1 MGFITAAAIKRRS
14 VTLLA
19 AAIVLIAGVFTY
31 NSLRV
36 ELFPE
41 IDFPLVVVTASYP
54 SADPEGVVQD
64 VTAPIEGAILGT
76 PGLDTLQSTSFE
88 GNAIIL
94 ATFVFG
100 TDMANAEGNIEASLN
115 AISFPDGVEEPEV
128 GRFSP
133 DQIPVIQFAVLSE
146 QGPEVAAPLVQ
157 SRILPRLEEID
168 GVLQVRASGEIQRQ
182 VLVSVDP
189 AALESR
195 GLSLAQVTLAMENN
209 NLSLPS
215 GLVFE
220 QGRSLP
226 VRSGHLLTSVEDIRN
241 LAIAPDTRLAD
252 VAQVTLAEGAPASI
266 SRTNGRPSIGVSVL
280 KEADANTI
288 EVTEAV
294 RHVLDSTTNLPPG
307 VEFVIVQDD
316 GPQVQEQ
323 IDTLLTEATFGF
335 LFAVAVVFLFMLTLR
350 PTAWKGLLT
359 TVRPTIV
366 IALVIPLSI
375 LTGVLLMG
383 WQGMSLNFMTLGGLA
398 ISVGRVVDDAIV
410 VLENVY
416 RHIQAGR
423 ERWKA
428 ALDATVEVGPAIFAS
443 TLTTIV
449 VFLPLAFIEGL
460 VGAFFLPFALTVS
473 FALVAS
479 LAVAL
484 TAVPVL
490 GAYLL
495 RPGDLPESVDDD
507 DDEAT
512 FVHVTWMQRL
522 YTPILQWALAHRL
535 RTLAGAAVVT
545 LASLALVGFIP
556 INLFPSGDNR
566 FVEVNVALPP
576 GAPLEQT
583 LVEVVDVEGRVH
595 DFSEI
600 YTVSIGATDL
610 ASGGAP
616 GGFNQAS
623 MLLVLNDNA
632 SDNFAET
639 LRDELPTS
647 DRTVRIRE
655 LADGPPVSG
664 VEIVVTGPDYR
675 DIEAVSRELMSSL
688 STVEGVVNLESD
700 VAWSRDEVDVTVD
713 PDAASAI
720 GLNSRE
726 VSGQLNQLLVGRT
739 VTTID
744 VEGEDVDVVLA
755 GDRRALS
762 SLDAM
767 KSVVITG
774 PLGAAP
780 LGELAEMYVRQGP
793 VNISRTDG
801 RRSASITGEITADD
815 AQSVGLEIDSIIDG
829 LTLPPGVEVISGG
842 LFADIEEG
850 FQAIF
855 LAMAAGIILMYL
867 VMAAS
872 LGSLK
877 NPIVIITSL
886 PLALIG
892 VLVALTVTGRSL
904 GLPAMMGV
912 LLLIGIVV
920 TNAIVLITFVEQ
932 LRSRGMSVMEALI
945 AGGRVRLRPILMTA
959 MTTSFALL
967 PLATFAGSSSGII
980 GAELA
985 TVVIGGLISSTAL
998 TLIVVPIV
1006 YYLFNVSIPEFFG
1019 KLFRRPT
1026 AFEGSDPSA

>member
-14 VTLLA
+14 VTILA
-19 AAIVLIAGVFTY
+19 VAIVLVAGVFTY

-41 IDFPLVVVTASYP
+41 IDFPLVVVTTSYP

-64 VTAPIEGAILGT
+64 VTAPIESAILGAA
-76 PGLDTLQSTSFE
+76 GLETLQSTSFE
-88 GNAIIL
+88 GNSIVL
-94 ATFVFG
+94 ATFVYG
-100 TDMANAEGNIEASLN
+100 TDMRNAESNIETALN
-115 AISFPDGVEEPEV
+115 AIPFPRGVEEPDV

-133 DQIPVIQFAVLSE
+133 DQIPVIQFSVLSE
-146 QGPEVAAPLVQ
+146 QGPEVAAPLVKSQ
-157 SRILPRLEEID
+157 ILPRLEEID

-189 AALESR
+189 SALESR
-195 GLSLAQVTLAMENN
+195 GLAMAQITRALEDN
-209 NLSLPS
+209 NLSLPT

-220 QGRSLP
+220 AGRALP

-241 LAIAPDTRLAD
+241 LAVEPGTRLGD
-252 VAQVTLAEGAPASI
+252 VAQVSLTEGAPSSI
-266 SRTNGRPSIGVSVL
+266 SRTNGQPSIGVAVL

-294 RHVLDSTTNLPPG
+294 RGVLDSITNLPPG

-323 IDTLLTEATFGF
+323 IDTLLQEATFGF

-350 PTAWKGLLT
+350 PTAWKGFLT
-359 TVRPTIV
+359 TVRPTVV

-375 LTGVLLMG
+375 LAGVLLMG
-383 WQGMSLNFMTLGGLA
+383 WQGMTLNFMTLGGLA

-416 RHIQAGR
+416 RHIQAGK
-423 ERWKA
+423 ERWRA

-460 VGAFFLPFALTVS
+460 VGAFFLPFAMTVS

-479 LAVAL
+479 FAVAL

-495 RPGDLPESVDDD
+495 RPGDLPDAIGDEDDV
-507 DDEAT
+507 T
-512 FVHVTWMQRL
+512 FVHETWMQRL
-522 YTPILQWALAHRL
+522 YTPILSWALAHRL

-545 LASLALVGFIP
+545 LASLALIGFIP
-556 INLFPSGDNR
+556 VNLFPSGDNQYIEI
-566 FVEVNVALPP
+566 EVSLPP
-576 GAPLEQT
+576 GSPLEQT
-583 LVEVVDVEGRVH
+583 LVEVIDVENRVH
-595 DFSEI
+595 DVSEI
-600 YTVSIGATDL
+600 TTVSIGATNL
-610 ASGGAP
+610 ASGGTP

-623 MLLVLNDNA
+623 LLLALKGTAPDNL
-632 SDNFAET
+632 AET
-639 LRDELPTS
+639 LRDELPTPS
-647 DRTVRIRE
+647 RTVRVRE
-655 LADGPPVSG
+655 VSEGPTAGG
-664 VEIVVTGPDYR
+664 VEVVISGPNYD
-675 DIEAVSRELMSSL
+675 DIQAVSQQLMTSL

-700 VAWSRDEVDVTVD
+700 VAQSRDEAAITVN

-720 GLNSRE
+720 GLSARE
-726 VSGQLNQLLVGRT
+726 VSAQLNQLLVGRS
-739 VTTID
+739 VTTINVD
-744 VEGEDVDVVLA
+744 GDDVDVVVV
-755 GDRRALS
+755 GDRQALS
-762 SLDAM
+762 GIEAI
-767 KSVVITG
+767 KSVIIMG
-774 PLGAAP
+774 PAGAAS
-780 LGELAEMYVRQGP
+780 LGELAELSVRQGP

-801 RRSASITGEITADD
+801 RRSASITGEINSDD
-815 AQSVGLEIDSIIDG
+815 TQSVGIEIDSIIADMA
-829 LTLPPGVEVISGG
+829 LPPGVEVLSGG
-842 LFADIEEG
+842 IFADIEEG

-855 LAMAAGIILMYL
+855 IAMAAGIILMYL

-877 NPIVIITSL
+877 NPIVIVTSL

-892 VLVALTVTGRSL
+892 VLIALTVTGRSL
-904 GLPAMMGV
+904 GLPAMMGI

-920 TNAIVLITFVEQ
+920 TNAIVLIAFVEQ
-932 LRSRGMSVMEALI
+932 LRARGMTVMEALMN
-945 AGGRVRLRPILMTA
+945 GGRVRLRPILMTA

-980 GAELA
+980 GSELA

-1006 YYLFNVSIPEFFG
+1006 YYLFNVSIPGFFG
-1019 KLFRRPT
+1019 GLFRRSSQT
-1026 AFEGSDPSA
+1026 

>member
-1 MGFITAAAIKRRS
+1 MRFITAAAIKRRS

-19 AAIVLIAGVFTY
+19 AVIVLIAGVFTY

-64 VTAPIEGAILGT
+64 VTAPIEAAILGS

-88 GNAIIL
+88 GNAIVL

-100 TDMANAEGNIEASLN
+100 TDMANAESNIETSLN
-115 AISFPDGVEEPEV
+115 ALSFPDGVEEPDV

-133 DQIPVIQFAVLSE
+133 DQIPVIQFAILSE
-146 QGPEVAAPLVQ
+146 QGPEVVAPLVQ
-157 SRILPRLEEID
+157 SQILPQLEEID

-182 VLVSVDP
+182 VVVSVDP
-189 AALESR
+189 SALEAR
-195 GLSLAQVTLAMENN
+195 GLSLAQVTRAMENN
-209 NLSLPS
+209 NLSLPT

-220 QGRSLP
+220 AGRALP
-226 VRSGHLLTSVEDIRN
+226 VRSGYLLTGVEDIEN
-241 LAIAPDTRLAD
+241 LAVAPGTRLAD
-252 VAQVTLAEGAPASI
+252 VAQVSLSDGAPSSI
-266 SRTNGRPSIGVSVL
+266 SRTNGSPSLGVAVL

-288 EVTEAV
+288 EVTEKV
-294 RHVLDSTTNLPPG
+294 RQVLDSTTNLPPG
-307 VEFVIVQDD
+307 VEFVIIQDD
-316 GPQVQEQ
+316 GPAVQEQ

-335 LFAVAVVFLFMLTLR
+335 LFAVAVVFLFMLTLK

-359 TVRPTIV
+359 TVRPTLV

-416 RHIQAGR
+416 RHIQAGKD
-423 ERWKA
+423 RWRA

-449 VFLPLAFIEGL
+449 VFAPLAFIEGL

-479 LAVAL
+479 LVVAL

-495 RPGDLPESVDDD
+495 RPGDLPDAVHDD

-512 FVHVTWMQRL
+512 FVHETWMQRL
-522 YTPILQWALAHRL
+522 YTPILRWALAHRL
-535 RTLAGAAVVT
+535 RTLAAAALVT
-545 LASLALVGFIP
+545 LSSLALVGFIP

-566 FVEVNVALPP
+566 YVEIEVSLPP
-576 GAPLEQT
+576 GSPLERT
-583 LVEVVDVEGRVH
+583 LVEVVDIESRVH
-595 DFSEI
+595 DVTET

-623 MLLVLNDNA
+623 MLLVLDDNA
-632 SDNFAET
+632 PDDFADS
-639 LRDELPTS
+639 LRDELPTP

-664 VEIVVTGPDYR
+664 VEIVITGPNYD
-675 DIEAVSRELMSSL
+675 DIQDVSGQLMASL
-688 STVEGVVNLESD
+688 SAVDGVVNLESD
-700 VAWSRDEVDVTVD
+700 VAQSRDEVSITVD
-713 PDAASAI
+713 PVAASAI
-720 GLNSRE
+720 GLSSRD
-726 VSGQLNQLLVGRT
+726 VSSQLNQLLIGRQ

-744 VEGEDVDVVLA
+744 LDGDDVDVILM

-762 SLDAM
+762 SIDAM
-767 KSVVITG
+767 KSVAITG

-780 LGELAEMYVRQGP
+780 LGELAVMAVGQGP

-801 RRSASITGEITADD
+801 RRSASITGEITSDD
-815 AQSVGLEIDSIIDG
+815 TQVVGVEIDAIISDMA
-829 LTLPPGVEVISGG
+829 LPPGVEVLSGG
-842 LFADIEEG
+842 VFADIEEG

-855 LAMAAGIILMYL
+855 IAMAAGIILMYL

-877 NPIVIITSL
+877 NPIVIVSSL

-904 GLPAMMGV
+904 GLPAMMGI

-932 LRSRGMSVMEALI
+932 LRARGMSVMEALML
-945 AGGRVRLRPILMTA
+945 GGRVRLRPILMTA
-959 MTTSFALL
+959 MTTSFALV

-985 TVVIGGLISSTAL
+985 TVVIGGLITSTAL

-1006 YYLFNVSIPEFFG
+1006 YYLFNVSIPGFFG
-1019 KLFRRPT
+1019 GLFRRP
-1026 AFEGSDPSA
+1026 S

>member
-1 MGFITAAAIKRRS
+1 MRFITAAAIKRRS

-41 IDFPLVVVTASYP
+41 IDFPLVVVATTYP
-54 SADPEGVVQD
+54 SADAEGVVQD
-64 VTAPIEGAILGT
+64 VTAPIEAAILGSS
-76 PGLDTLQSTSFE
+76 GLETIQSTSFE
-88 GNAIIL
+88 GNSIVL
-94 ATFVFG
+94 ATFVYG
-100 TDMANAEGNIEASLN
+100 TDMANAESNIETALN
-115 AISFPDGVEEPEV
+115 ALTFPAGVEEPEV

-146 QGPEVAAPLVQ
+146 QGPEIVAPLVESQ
-157 SRILPRLEEID
+157 ILPRLEEID

-182 VLVSVDP
+182 VVVSVDP
-189 AALESR
+189 SALESR
-195 GLSLAQVTLAMENN
+195 GISLDQVTRALEDN
-209 NLSLPS
+209 NLALPT

-220 QGRSLP
+220 EGRALP
-226 VRSGHLLTSVEDIRN
+226 VRSGHRLASVEDIRN
-241 LAIAPDTRLAD
+241 LAVAPDTRLED
-252 VAQVTLAEGAPASI
+252 VAQVTLTEGAPASI

-280 KEADANTI
+280 KEAEANTI

-294 RHVLDSTTNLPPG
+294 RGVLDSTTNLPPG
-307 VEFVIVQDD
+307 VEFVIIQDD

-323 IDTLLTEATFGF
+323 IDTLLTEAGFGF

-383 WQGMSLNFMTLGGLA
+383 WQGMTLNFMTLGGLA

-416 RHIQAGR
+416 RHIQAGKD
-423 ERWKA
+423 RWKA

-449 VFLPLAFIEGL
+449 VFAPLAFIEGL
-460 VGAFFLPFALTVS
+460 VGAFFLPFAMTVS

-479 LAVAL
+479 LVVAL

-495 RPGDLPESVDDD
+495 RPGDLPETVDDD
-507 DDEAT
+507 TDEAT
-512 FVHVTWMQRL
+512 FVHETWMQRL
-522 YTPILQWALAHRL
+522 YTPILRWALAHRL
-535 RTLAGAAVVT
+535 RTLAGAAAIT
-545 LASLALVGFIP
+545 FASLALVGFIP

-566 FVEVNVALPP
+566 YVEIEVSLPP
-576 GAPLEQT
+576 GSPLEQT
-583 LVEVVDVEGRVH
+583 LVEVVEVEGRVN
-595 DFSEI
+595 DVSEI
-600 YTVSIGATDL
+600 YTVSIGATGL

-632 SDNFAET
+632 PDDLAET
-639 LRDELPTS
+639 LRDELPKPG
-647 DRTVRIRE
+647 RTVRIRE

-664 VEIVVTGPDYR
+664 VEIVVTGPDYN
-675 DIEAVSRELMSSL
+675 DIQTVSRQLMTSL
-688 STVEGVVNLESD
+688 STVEGVVNLEND
-700 VAWSRDEVDVTVD
+700 VAQSREEVAINVD
-713 PDAASAI
+713 PAAAATI
-720 GLNSRE
+720 GLSARE
-726 VSGQLNQLLVGRT
+726 VSSQLSRFMVGRQ

-744 VEGEDVDVVLA
+744 VDGDDVGVVVM

-762 SLDAM
+762 GIEPM
-767 KSVVITG
+767 KSLAIAG
-774 PLGAAP
+774 PFGSAP
-780 LGELAEMYVRQGP
+780 LGELAQMSVRQGP

-801 RRSASITGEITADD
+801 RRSASITGEITATDTQ
-815 AQSVGLEIDSIIDG
+815 AVGVEIDAIIADMN
-829 LTLPPGVEVISGG
+829 LPPGVEVISGG
-842 LFADIEEG
+842 IFGDIEEG

-855 LAMAAGIILMYL
+855 IAMAAGIILMYL

-877 NPIVIITSL
+877 NPVVIVTSL

-892 VLVALTVTGRSL
+892 VLVSLTVTGRSL
-904 GLPAMMGV
+904 GLPAMMGI

-932 LRSRGMSVMEALI
+932 LRARGMSVTDALMT
-945 AGGRVRLRPILMTA
+945 GGRVRLRPILMTA

-1006 YYLFNVSIPEFFG
+1006 YYLFNVSIPGFFG
-1019 KLFRRPT
+1019 GLFRRTPT
-1026 AFEGSDPSA
+1026 PSD

>member
-1 MGFITAAAIKRRS
+1 MRFITAAAIKRRS

-76 PGLDTLQSTSFE
+76 PGLETLQSTSFE
-88 GNAIIL
+88 GNSIVL
-94 ATFVFG
+94 ATFVYG
-100 TDMANAEGNIEASLN
+100 TDMANAEGNIETALN
-115 AISFPDGVEEPEV
+115 ALTFPSGVEDPEV

-133 DQIPVIQFAVLSE
+133 DQIPVIQFSVLSE
-146 QGPEVAAPLVQ
+146 QGPEVAAPIVDSEL
-157 SRILPRLEEID
+157 LPRLEEID
-168 GVLQVRASGEIQRQ
+168 GVLQVRASGDIQRQ
-182 VLVSVDP
+182 VVVSVDP
-189 AALESR
+189 AALESK
-195 GLSLAQVTLAMENN
+195 GLALAQVTRALEDN
-209 NLSLPS
+209 NLSLPT

-220 QGRSLP
+220 AGKALP
-226 VRSGHLLTSVEDIRN
+226 VRSGHLLASVDDIRN
-241 LAIAPDTRLAD
+241 LAVAPDTRLGD
-252 VAQVTLAEGAPASI
+252 VAEVTLTDGAPTSI

-294 RHVLDSTTNLPPG
+294 RAVLDSTTNLPPG

-323 IDTLLTEATFGF
+323 IDTLLKEATFGF

-359 TVRPTIV
+359 TVRPTVV

-383 WQGMSLNFMTLGGLA
+383 WRDMTLNFMTLGGLA

-416 RHIQAGR
+416 RHIQAGK

-460 VGAFFLPFALTVS
+460 VGAFFLPFAMTVS
-473 FALVAS
+473 FALAAS
-479 LAVAL
+479 LVVAL

-495 RPGDLPESVDDD
+495 RPGDLPDVVDDD
-507 DDEAT
+507 TDEAT
-512 FVHVTWMQRL
+512 FVYETWMQRL
-522 YTPILQWALAHRL
+522 YTPILRWALAHRL

-545 LASLALVGFIP
+545 LASLALLSFIP

-566 FVEVNVALPP
+566 YVEVEVSLPP
-576 GAPLEQT
+576 GSPLEQT
-583 LVEVVDVEGRVH
+583 LVEVMEVENRIHDV
-595 DFSEI
+595 SEI

-610 ASGGAP
+610 GSGGIP

-623 MLLVLNDNA
+623 MLLVLNDSA
-632 SDNFAET
+632 PDDLAET
-639 LRDELPTS
+639 LREELPKPG
-647 DRTVRIRE
+647 RTVRIRE

-664 VEIVVTGPDYR
+664 VEIVITGPNYE
-675 DIEAVSRELMSSL
+675 DIQTVSSQLVASL
-688 STVEGVVNLESD
+688 SAVDGVVNLESD
-700 VAWSRDEVDVTVD
+700 VAQSREEVDITVD
-713 PDAASAI
+713 PTAASAI
-720 GLNSRE
+720 GLSARE
-726 VSGQLNQLLVGRT
+726 VSSQLNHFMVGRQ
-739 VTTID
+739 VTTINVD
-744 VEGEDVDVVLA
+744 GDDVDVVVS
-755 GDRRALS
+755 GDRRVLS
-762 SLDAM
+762 GIEPM
-767 KSVVITG
+767 KSLAIAG
-774 PLGAAP
+774 PIGTAP
-780 LGELAEMYVRQGP
+780 LGELAQLSVRQGP

-801 RRSASITGEITADD
+801 RRSASITGEITSEDT
-815 AQSVGLEIDSIIDG
+815 QRVGVEIDTIISD
-829 LTLPPGVEVISGG
+829 LDLPPGVEVLSGG
-842 LFADIEEG
+842 IFADIAEG

-855 LAMAAGIILMYL
+855 LAMAAGIIFMYL
-867 VMAAS
+867 IMAAS
-872 LGSLK
+872 LGSLR
-877 NPIVIITSL
+877 NPVVIVTSL

-892 VLVALTVTGRSL
+892 VLVSLTVTGRSL
-904 GLPAMMGV
+904 GLPAMMGI

-920 TNAIVLITFVEQ
+920 TNAIVLIAFVEQ
-932 LRSRGMSVMEALI
+932 LRARGMSVMEALMV
-945 AGGRVRLRPILMTA
+945 GGRVRLRPILMTA

-967 PLATFAGSSSGII
+967 PLATFAGATSGLISS
-980 GAELA
+980 ELA

-1019 KLFRRPT
+1019 RLFRRAPGIT
-1026 AFEGSDPSA
+1026 D

>member
-1 MGFITAAAIKRRS
+1 MRFITAAAIKRRS
-14 VTLLA
+14 VTILA
-19 AAIVLIAGVFTY
+19 VIIILVAGVFTY

-41 IDFPLVVVTASYP
+41 IDFPLVVVTTSYP

-64 VTAPIEGAILGT
+64 VTAPIESAILGT
-76 PGLDTLQSTSFE
+76 AGLETLQSTSFE
-88 GNAIIL
+88 GNSIVL
-94 ATFVFG
+94 ATFVYG
-100 TDMANAEGNIEASLN
+100 TDMANAESDIQTALNSL
-115 AISFPDGVEEPEV
+115 SFPRGVEEPET

-133 DQIPVIQFAVLSE
+133 DQIPVIQFSVLSE
-146 QGPEVAAPLVQ
+146 QGPEVAAPVVESQ
-157 SRILPRLEEID
+157 ILPRLEEID

-182 VLVSVDP
+182 VIVSVDP
-189 AALESR
+189 SALESR
-195 GLSLAQVTLAMENN
+195 GISLAQVTQAMENN
-209 NLSLPS
+209 NLSLPT

-220 QGRSLP
+220 EGRALP
-226 VRSGHLLTSVEDIRN
+226 VRSGHLLTSVEDIQN
-241 LAIAPDTRLAD
+241 LPVAPDTRLAD
-252 VAQVTLAEGAPASI
+252 VAQVSLTEGVPSSI
-266 SRTNGRPSIGVSVL
+266 SRTNGRPSIGVAVL

-288 EVTEAV
+288 EVTDAV
-294 RHVLDSTTNLPPG
+294 RGVLDSITNLPPG
-307 VEFVIVQDD
+307 VEFVIIQDD

-359 TVRPTIV
+359 TVRPTVV

-375 LTGVLLMG
+375 LSGVLLMG
-383 WQGMSLNFMTLGGLA
+383 WQGMTLNFMTLGGLA

-416 RHIQAGR
+416 RHIQSGK
-423 ERWKA
+423 ERWRA

-460 VGAFFLPFALTVS
+460 VGAFFLPFAMTVS

-495 RPGDLPESVDDD
+495 RPGDLPDAIG
-507 DDEAT
+507 DEDEVT
-512 FVHVTWMQRL
+512 FVHETWMQRL
-522 YTPILQWALAHRL
+522 YTPILHWALAHRL

-545 LASLALVGFIP
+545 LASLLLVGFIP
-556 INLFPSGDNR
+556 ISLFPSGDSR
-566 FVEVNVALPP
+566 YVEIEVSLPP

-583 LVEVVDVEGRVH
+583 LVEVVDIESRVAGV
-595 DFSEI
+595 SEI
-600 YTVSIGATDL
+600 STVTIGATSL

-623 MLLVLNDNA
+623 MLLVLNDEAPADLAA
-632 SDNFAET
+632 S
-639 LRDELPTS
+639 LRDELPKPG
-647 DRTVRIRE
+647 RTVRIRE

-664 VEIVVTGPDYR
+664 VEIVVTGPNYN
-675 DIEAVSRELMSSL
+675 DIEAVSERLMASL
-688 STVEGVVNLESD
+688 SSVDGVVNLESD
-700 VAWSRDEVDVTVD
+700 VAQSRNEVAVVVN
-713 PDAASAI
+713 PDAATAI
-720 GLNSRE
+720 GLSSRD
-726 VSGQLNQLLVGRT
+726 VSAQLNQMLVGRQ
-739 VTTID
+739 VTTISVD
-744 VEGEDVDVVLA
+744 GDDVDVVVV
-755 GDRRALS
+755 GDRRALGGIE
-762 SLDAM
+762 AM
-767 KSVVITG
+767 KSVIITG
-774 PLGAAP
+774 PAGAAT
-780 LGELAEMYVRQGP
+780 LGELAELSVGRGP

-815 AQSVGLEIDSIIDG
+815 TQSVGIEIDSIIAG
-829 LTLPPGVEVISGG
+829 LDLPPGVEVISGG
-842 LFADIEEG
+842 VFADIEEG

-855 LAMAAGIILMYL
+855 IAMAAGIILMYL

-872 LGSLK
+872 LGSLR
-877 NPIVIITSL
+877 NPIVIVTSL

-892 VLVALTVTGRSL
+892 VLVSLTITGRSL
-904 GLPAMMGV
+904 GLPAMMGI

-920 TNAIVLITFVEQ
+920 TNAIVLIAFVEQ
-932 LRSRGMSVMEALI
+932 LRARGMSVMDALI
-945 AGGRVRLRPILMTA
+945 NGGRVRLRPILMTA

-967 PLATFAGSSSGII
+967 PLATFAGSSSGLI
-980 GAELA
+980 GKELA

-1006 YYLFNVSIPEFFG
+1006 YYLFNVSIPNF
-1019 KLFRRPT
+1019 LRTLLRRP
-1026 AFEGSDPSA
+1026 PP

>member
-19 AAIVLIAGVFTY
+19 VAIVLVAGVFTY

-41 IDFPLVVVTASYP
+41 IDFPLVVVTTSYP

-64 VTAPIEGAILGT
+64 VTAPIETAILGAA
-76 PGLDTLQSTSFE
+76 GLETLQSTSFE
-88 GNAIIL
+88 GNSIVL
-94 ATFVFG
+94 ATFVYG
-100 TDMANAEGNIEASLN
+100 TDMRNAESNIETALN
-115 AISFPDGVEEPEV
+115 AIPFPRGVEEPDV

-133 DQIPVIQFAVLSE
+133 DQIPVIQFSILSE
-146 QGPEVAAPLVQ
+146 QGPEVVAPLVKSQ
-157 SRILPRLEEID
+157 ILPRLEEID

-189 AALESR
+189 SALESR
-195 GLSLAQVTLAMENN
+195 GLAMAQITRALEDN
-209 NLSLPS
+209 NLSLPT

-220 QGRSLP
+220 AGRALP

-241 LAIAPDTRLAD
+241 LAVEPGTRLGD
-252 VAQVTLAEGAPASI
+252 IAQVSLTEGAPSSI
-266 SRTNGRPSIGVSVL
+266 SRTNGQPSIGVSVL

-294 RHVLDSTTNLPPG
+294 RGVLDSITNLPPG

-323 IDTLLTEATFGF
+323 IDTLLQEATFGF

-350 PTAWKGLLT
+350 PTAWKGFLT
-359 TVRPTIV
+359 TVRPTVV

-375 LTGVLLMG
+375 LAGVLLMG
-383 WQGMSLNFMTLGGLA
+383 WQGMTLNFMTLGGLA

-416 RHIQAGR
+416 RHIQAGK
-423 ERWKA
+423 ERWRA

-460 VGAFFLPFALTVS
+460 VGAFFLPFAMTVS

-479 LAVAL
+479 FAVAL

-495 RPGDLPESVDDD
+495 RPGDLPESAGEEDI
-507 DDEAT
+507 T
-512 FVHVTWMQRL
+512 FVHETWMQRL
-522 YTPILQWALAHRL
+522 YTPILRWALAHRL

-545 LASLALVGFIP
+545 LASLALIGFIP
-556 INLFPSGDNR
+556 VNLFPSGDNQYIEI
-566 FVEVNVALPP
+566 EVSLPP

-583 LVEVVDVEGRVH
+583 LVEVIDVENRVH
-595 DFSEI
+595 DVSEI
-600 YTVSIGATDL
+600 TTVSIGATNL
-610 ASGGAP
+610 ASGGTP

-623 MLLVLNDNA
+623 LLLALKDTAPDNL
-632 SDNFAET
+632 AET
-639 LRDELPTS
+639 LRDELPTPS
-647 DRTVRIRE
+647 RTVRVRE
-655 LADGPPVSG
+655 VSEGPTAGG
-664 VEIVVTGPDYR
+664 VEVVISGPNYD
-675 DIEAVSRELMSSL
+675 DIQAVSQQLMTSL

-700 VAWSRDEVDVTVD
+700 VAQSRDEAAITVN

-720 GLNSRE
+720 GLSARE
-726 VSGQLNQLLVGRT
+726 VSAQLNQLLVGRS
-739 VTTID
+739 VTTINVD
-744 VEGEDVDVVLA
+744 GDDVDVVVV
-755 GDRRALS
+755 GDRQALS
-762 SLDAM
+762 GIEAI
-767 KSVVITG
+767 KSVIIMG
-774 PLGAAP
+774 PAGAAS
-780 LGELAEMYVRQGP
+780 LGELAELSVRQGP

-801 RRSASITGEITADD
+801 RRSASITGEINSDD
-815 AQSVGLEIDSIIDG
+815 TQSVGVEIDSIIADMA
-829 LTLPPGVEVISGG
+829 LPPGVEVLSGG
-842 LFADIEEG
+842 IFADIEEG

-855 LAMAAGIILMYL
+855 IAMAAGIILMYL

-877 NPIVIITSL
+877 NPIVIVTSL

-904 GLPAMMGV
+904 GLPAMMGI

-932 LRSRGMSVMEALI
+932 LRARGMPVMEALI
-945 AGGRVRLRPILMTA
+945 NAGRVRLRPILMTA

-980 GAELA
+980 GSELA

-1006 YYLFNVSIPEFFG
+1006 YYLFNVSIPGFFG
-1019 KLFRRPT
+1019 GLFRR
-1026 AFEGSDPSA
+1026 SS

>member
-14 VTLLA
+14 VTILA
-19 AAIVLIAGVFTY
+19 VAIVLVAGVFTY

-41 IDFPLVVVTASYP
+41 IDFPLVVVTTSYP
-54 SADPEGVVQD
+54 SADAEGVVQD
-64 VTAPIEGAILGT
+64 VTAPIESAILGAA
-76 PGLDTLQSTSFE
+76 GLETLQSTSFE
-88 GNAIIL
+88 GNSIVL
-94 ATFVFG
+94 ATFVYG
-100 TDMANAEGNIEASLN
+100 TDMRNAESNIETALN
-115 AISFPDGVEEPEV
+115 AIPFPRGVEEPDV

-133 DQIPVIQFAVLSE
+133 DQIPVIQFSVLSE
-146 QGPEVAAPLVQ
+146 QGPEVAAPLVKSQ
-157 SRILPRLEEID
+157 ILPRLEEID

-189 AALESR
+189 SALESR
-195 GLSLAQVTLAMENN
+195 GLTLAQVTRALEDN
-209 NLSLPS
+209 NLSLPT

-220 QGRSLP
+220 AGRALP

-241 LAIAPDTRLAD
+241 LAVEPGTRLGD
-252 VAQVTLAEGAPASI
+252 VAQVSLTEGAPSSI
-266 SRTNGRPSIGVSVL
+266 SRTNGQPSIGVAVL

-294 RHVLDSTTNLPPG
+294 RGVLDSITNLPPG

-323 IDTLLTEATFGF
+323 IDTLLQEATFGF

-350 PTAWKGLLT
+350 PTAWKGFLT
-359 TVRPTIV
+359 TVRPTVV

-375 LTGVLLMG
+375 LAGVLLMG
-383 WQGMSLNFMTLGGLA
+383 WQGMTLNFMTLGGLA

-416 RHIQAGR
+416 RHIQAGK
-423 ERWKA
+423 ERWRA

-460 VGAFFLPFALTVS
+460 VGAFFLPFAMTVS

-479 LAVAL
+479 FAVAL

-495 RPGDLPESVDDD
+495 RPGDLPEGAGEEDI
-507 DDEAT
+507 T
-512 FVHVTWMQRL
+512 FVHETWMQRL
-522 YTPILQWALAHRL
+522 YTPILRWALAHRL

-545 LASLALVGFIP
+545 LASLALIGFIP
-556 INLFPSGDNR
+556 VNLFPSGDNR
-566 FVEVNVALPP
+566 YIEIEVSLPP

-583 LVEVVDVEGRVH
+583 LVEVIDVENRVH
-595 DFSEI
+595 DVSEI
-600 YTVSIGATDL
+600 TTVSIGATNL
-610 ASGGAP
+610 ASGGTP

-623 MLLVLNDNA
+623 LLLALKGTAPDNL
-632 SDNFAET
+632 AET
-639 LRDELPTS
+639 LRDELPTPS
-647 DRTVRIRE
+647 RTVRVRE
-655 LADGPPVSG
+655 VSEGPTAGG
-664 VEIVVTGPDYR
+664 VEVVISGPNYD
-675 DIEAVSRELMSSL
+675 DIQAVSQQLMTSL

-700 VAWSRDEVDVTVD
+700 VAQSRDEAAITVN

-720 GLNSRE
+720 GLSARE
-726 VSGQLNQLLVGRT
+726 VSAQLNQLLVGRS
-739 VTTID
+739 VTTINVD
-744 VEGEDVDVVLA
+744 GDDVDVVVV
-755 GDRRALS
+755 GDRQALS
-762 SLDAM
+762 GIESI
-767 KSVVITG
+767 KSVIIMG
-774 PLGAAP
+774 PAGAAS
-780 LGELAEMYVRQGP
+780 LGELAELSVRQGP

-801 RRSASITGEITADD
+801 RRSASISGEINSDD
-815 AQSVGLEIDSIIDG
+815 TQSVGVEIDSIIADMA
-829 LTLPPGVEVISGG
+829 LPPGVEVLSGG
-842 LFADIEEG
+842 IFADIEEG

-855 LAMAAGIILMYL
+855 IAMAAGIILMYL

-877 NPIVIITSL
+877 NPIVIVTSL

-892 VLVALTVTGRSL
+892 VLIALTVTGRSL
-904 GLPAMMGV
+904 GLPAMMGI

-920 TNAIVLITFVEQ
+920 TNAIVLIAFVEQ
-932 LRSRGMSVMEALI
+932 LRARGMTVMEALMN
-945 AGGRVRLRPILMTA
+945 GGRVRLRPILMTA

-980 GAELA
+980 GSELA

-1019 KLFRRPT
+1019 GLFRRSSQT
-1026 AFEGSDPSA
+1026 

>member
-1 MGFITAAAIKRRS
+1 MRFITAAAIKRRS

-76 PGLDTLQSTSFE
+76 PGLETLQSTSFE
-88 GNAIIL
+88 GNSIVL
-94 ATFVFG
+94 ATFVYG
-100 TDMANAEGNIEASLN
+100 TDMANAESNIES
-115 AISFPDGVEEPEV
+115 AINGLSFPAGVEDPEV

-133 DQIPVIQFAVLSE
+133 DQIPVIQFAVLSD
-146 QGPEVAAPLVQ
+146 QGPEVAAPLVESQ
-157 SRILPRLEEID
+157 ILPRLEEID
-168 GVLQVRASGEIQRQ
+168 GVLQVRASGEIQRR
-182 VLVSVDP
+182 VVVSVDP
-189 AALESR
+189 AALEAR
-195 GLSLAQVTLAMENN
+195 GLTLDQVSVALEDN

-220 QGRSLP
+220 AGKALP
-226 VRSGHLLTSVEDIRN
+226 VRSGHLLTSVDDVRS
-241 LAIAPDTRLAD
+241 LVVGPDVRLED
-252 VAQVTLAEGAPASI
+252 VAQVSLMEGAPRSI
-266 SRTNGRPSIGVSVL
+266 SRTNGKPSVGVAVL
-280 KEADANTI
+280 KEAEANTI
-288 EVTEAV
+288 EVTDAV
-294 RHVLDSTTNLPPG
+294 RAVLDSITNLPPG
-307 VEFVIVQDD
+307 VEFVIIQDD

-323 IDTLLTEATFGF
+323 IDTLLTEASFGF

-359 TVRPTIV
+359 TVRPTLV

-375 LTGVLLMG
+375 LTGVILMG
-383 WQGMSLNFMTLGGLA
+383 WRDMTLNFMTLGGLA

-416 RHIQAGR
+416 RHIQAGK

-460 VGAFFLPFALTVS
+460 VGAFFLPFAMTVS

-507 DDEAT
+507 DDEST
-512 FVHVTWMQRL
+512 FVHETWMQRL
-522 YTPILQWALAHRL
+522 YTPILKWALAHRL
-535 RTLAGAAVVT
+535 RTLAAAGVVT

-566 FVEVNVALPP
+566 YVEIEVSLPP

-583 LVEVVDVEGRVH
+583 LVEVVDVENRISDV
-595 DFSEI
+595 SEI

-610 ASGGAP
+610 ASGGTP

-632 SDNFAET
+632 PDNLADT
-639 LRDELPTS
+639 LRSELPTP

-664 VEIVVTGPDYR
+664 VEIVVTGPNYG
-675 DIEAVSRELMSSL
+675 DIQDVSQRLMTSL

-700 VAWSRDEVDVTVD
+700 VAQSRDEVAVAVD
-713 PDAASAI
+713 PVAAAAI
-720 GLNSRE
+720 GLSSRD
-726 VSGQLNQLLVGRT
+726 VSAQLNQLLVGRS
-739 VTTID
+739 VTTLNLD
-744 VEGEDVDVVLA
+744 GDDVDVVVV
-755 GDRRALS
+755 GDRRALGGVE
-762 SLDAM
+762 AM
-767 KSVVITG
+767 KSVTITG
-774 PLGAAP
+774 PGGGAS
-780 LGELAEMYVRQGP
+780 LGELAQLTVRQGP

-815 AQSVGLEIDSIIDG
+815 AQTVGVEIDSIIAD
-829 LTLPPGVEVISGG
+829 LDVPPGVEIVSGG
-842 LFADIEEG
+842 IFADIEEG

-855 LAMAAGIILMYL
+855 IAMAAGIVLTYL
-867 VMAAS
+867 IMAAS
-872 LGSLK
+872 LGSLR
-877 NPIVIITSL
+877 NPVVIIASL

-904 GLPAMMGV
+904 GLPAMMGI

-932 LRSRGMSVMEALI
+932 LRGRGMTVMEALI
-945 AGGRVRLRPILMTA
+945 NGGRVRLRPILMTA

-967 PLATFAGSSSGII
+967 PLATFAGTSSGII

-1006 YYLFNVSIPEFFG
+1006 YYLFNVSIPGFFG
-1019 KLFRRPT
+1019 GLFRRSS
-1026 AFEGSDPSA
+1026 GSND

>member
-19 AAIVLIAGVFTY
+19 VAIVLVAGVFTY
-31 NSLRV
+31 NSLMV
-36 ELFPE
+36 DLFPE
-41 IDFPLVVVTASYP
+41 IDFPLVVVTTSYP

-64 VTAPIEGAILGT
+64 VTAPIESAILGAA
-76 PGLDTLQSTSFE
+76 GLETLQSTSFE
-88 GNAIIL
+88 GNSIVL
-94 ATFVFG
+94 ATFVYG
-100 TDMANAEGNIEASLN
+100 TDMRNAESNIETALN
-115 AISFPDGVEEPEV
+115 AIPFPRGVEEPDV

-133 DQIPVIQFAVLSE
+133 DQIPVIQFSILSE
-146 QGPEVAAPLVQ
+146 QGPEVAAPLVKSQ
-157 SRILPRLEEID
+157 ILPRLEEID

-189 AALESR
+189 SALESR
-195 GLSLAQVTLAMENN
+195 GLAMAQITRALEDN
-209 NLSLPS
+209 NLSLPT

-220 QGRSLP
+220 AGRALP

-241 LAIAPDTRLAD
+241 LAVGPGTRLGD
-252 VAQVTLAEGAPASI
+252 VAQVSLTEGAPSSI
-266 SRTNGRPSIGVSVL
+266 SRTNGQPSIGVAVL

-294 RHVLDSTTNLPPG
+294 RGVLDSTTNLPPG

-323 IDTLLTEATFGF
+323 IDTLLQEATFGF

-375 LTGVLLMG
+375 LAGVLLMG
-383 WQGMSLNFMTLGGLA
+383 WQGMTLNFMTLGGLA

-416 RHIQAGR
+416 RHIQAGK
-423 ERWKA
+423 ERWRA

-460 VGAFFLPFALTVS
+460 VGAFFLPFAMTVS

-479 LAVAL
+479 FAVAL

-495 RPGDLPESVDDD
+495 RPGDLPEGAGEEDI
-507 DDEAT
+507 T
-512 FVHVTWMQRL
+512 FVHETWMQRL
-522 YTPILQWALAHRL
+522 YTPILRWALAHRL

-545 LASLALVGFIP
+545 LASLALIGFIP
-556 INLFPSGDNR
+556 VNLFPSGDNQYIEI
-566 FVEVNVALPP
+566 EVSLPP

-583 LVEVVDVEGRVH
+583 LVEVIDVENRVH
-595 DFSEI
+595 DVSEI
-600 YTVSIGATDL
+600 TTVSIGATNL
-610 ASGGAP
+610 ASGGTP

-623 MLLVLNDNA
+623 LLLALKGTAPDNL
-632 SDNFAET
+632 AET
-639 LRDELPTS
+639 LRDELPTPS
-647 DRTVRIRE
+647 RTVRVRE
-655 LADGPPVSG
+655 VSEGPTAGG
-664 VEIVVTGPDYR
+664 VEVVISGPNYD
-675 DIEAVSRELMSSL
+675 DIQAVSQQLMTSL

-700 VAWSRDEVDVTVD
+700 VAQSRDEAAITVN

-720 GLNSRE
+720 GLSARE
-726 VSGQLNQLLVGRT
+726 VSAQLNQLLVGRS
-739 VTTID
+739 VTTINVD
-744 VEGEDVDVVLA
+744 GDDVDVVVV
-755 GDRRALS
+755 GDRQALS
-762 SLDAM
+762 GIEAI
-767 KSVVITG
+767 KSVIIMG
-774 PLGAAP
+774 PAGAAS
-780 LGELAEMYVRQGP
+780 LGELAELSVRQGP

-801 RRSASITGEITADD
+801 RRSASITGEINSDD
-815 AQSVGLEIDSIIDG
+815 TQSVGIEIDSIIADMA
-829 LTLPPGVEVISGG
+829 LPPGVQVLSGG
-842 LFADIEEG
+842 IFADIEEG

-855 LAMAAGIILMYL
+855 IAMAAGIILMYL

-877 NPIVIITSL
+877 NPIVIVTSL

-892 VLVALTVTGRSL
+892 VLIALTVTGRSL
-904 GLPAMMGV
+904 GLPAMMGI

-920 TNAIVLITFVEQ
+920 TNAIVLIAFVEQ
-932 LRSRGMSVMEALI
+932 LRARGMTVMEALMN
-945 AGGRVRLRPILMTA
+945 GGRVRLRPILMTA

-980 GAELA
+980 GSELA

-1006 YYLFNVSIPEFFG
+1006 YYLFNVSIPGFLG
-1019 KLFRRPT
+1019 GLFRR
-1026 AFEGSDPSA
+1026 SS

>member
-19 AAIVLIAGVFTY
+19 VAIVLVAGVFTY

-41 IDFPLVVVTASYP
+41 IDFPLVVVTTSYP

-64 VTAPIEGAILGT
+64 VTAPIESAILGAA
-76 PGLDTLQSTSFE
+76 GLETLQSTSFE
-88 GNAIIL
+88 GNSIVL
-94 ATFVFG
+94 ATFVYG
-100 TDMANAEGNIEASLN
+100 TDMRNAESNIETALN
-115 AISFPDGVEEPEV
+115 AIPFPRGVEEPDV

-133 DQIPVIQFAVLSE
+133 DQIPVIQFSVLSE
-146 QGPEVAAPLVQ
+146 QGPEVVAPLVKSQ
-157 SRILPRLEEID
+157 ILPRLEEID

-189 AALESR
+189 SALESR
-195 GLSLAQVTLAMENN
+195 GLAMAQITRALEDN
-209 NLSLPS
+209 NLSLPT

-220 QGRSLP
+220 AGRALP

-241 LAIAPDTRLAD
+241 LAVEPGTRLGD
-252 VAQVTLAEGAPASI
+252 VAQVSLTEGAPSSI
-266 SRTNGRPSIGVSVL
+266 SRTNGQPSIGVSVL

-294 RHVLDSTTNLPPG
+294 RGVLDSITNLPPG

-323 IDTLLTEATFGF
+323 IDTLLQEATFGF

-350 PTAWKGLLT
+350 PTAWKGFLT
-359 TVRPTIV
+359 TVRPTVV

-375 LTGVLLMG
+375 LAGVLLMG
-383 WQGMSLNFMTLGGLA
+383 WQGMTLNFMTLGGLA

-416 RHIQAGR
+416 RHIQAGK
-423 ERWKA
+423 ERWRA

-460 VGAFFLPFALTVS
+460 VGAFFLPFAMTVS

-479 LAVAL
+479 FAVAL

-495 RPGDLPESVDDD
+495 RPGDLPEGAGEEDI
-507 DDEAT
+507 T
-512 FVHVTWMQRL
+512 FVHETWMQRL
-522 YTPILQWALAHRL
+522 YTPILRWALAHRL

-545 LASLALVGFIP
+545 LASLALIGFIP
-556 INLFPSGDNR
+556 VNLFPSGDNQYIEI
-566 FVEVNVALPP
+566 EVSLPP

-583 LVEVVDVEGRVH
+583 LVEVIDVENRVH
-595 DFSEI
+595 DVSEI
-600 YTVSIGATDL
+600 TTVSIGATNL
-610 ASGGAP
+610 ASGGTP

-623 MLLVLNDNA
+623 LLLALKDTAPDNL
-632 SDNFAET
+632 AET
-639 LRDELPTS
+639 LRDELPTPS
-647 DRTVRIRE
+647 RTVRVRE
-655 LADGPPVSG
+655 VSEGPTAGG
-664 VEIVVTGPDYR
+664 VEVVISGPNYD
-675 DIEAVSRELMSSL
+675 DIQAVSQQLMTSL

-700 VAWSRDEVDVTVD
+700 VAQSRDEAAITVN

-720 GLNSRE
+720 GLSARE
-726 VSGQLNQLLVGRT
+726 VSAQLNQLLVGRS

-744 VEGEDVDVVLA
+744 VDGDDVDVVVV
-755 GDRRALS
+755 GDRQALS
-762 SLDAM
+762 GIEAI
-767 KSVVITG
+767 KSVIIMG
-774 PLGAAP
+774 PAGAAS
-780 LGELAEMYVRQGP
+780 LGELAELSVRQGP

-801 RRSASITGEITADD
+801 RRSASITGEINSDD
-815 AQSVGLEIDSIIDG
+815 TQSVGVEIDSIIADMA
-829 LTLPPGVEVISGG
+829 LPPGVEVLSGG
-842 LFADIEEG
+842 IFADIEEG

-855 LAMAAGIILMYL
+855 IAMAAGIILMYL

-877 NPIVIITSL
+877 NPIVIVTSL

-892 VLVALTVTGRSL
+892 VLIALTVTGRSL
-904 GLPAMMGV
+904 GLPAMMGI

-920 TNAIVLITFVEQ
+920 TNAIVLIAFVEQ
-932 LRSRGMSVMEALI
+932 LRARGMTVMEALMN
-945 AGGRVRLRPILMTA
+945 GGRVRLRPILMTA

-980 GAELA
+980 GSELA

-1019 KLFRRPT
+1019 GLFRR
-1026 AFEGSDPSA
+1026 SSQS

>member
-19 AAIVLIAGVFTY
+19 VAIVLVAGVFTY

-41 IDFPLVVVTASYP
+41 IDFPLVVVTTSYP

-64 VTAPIEGAILGT
+64 VTAPIESAILGAA
-76 PGLDTLQSTSFE
+76 GLETLQSTSFE
-88 GNAIIL
+88 GNSIVL
-94 ATFVFG
+94 ATFVYG
-100 TDMANAEGNIEASLN
+100 TDMRNAESNIETALN
-115 AISFPDGVEEPEV
+115 AIPFPRGVEEPDV

-133 DQIPVIQFAVLSE
+133 DQIPVIQFSILSE
-146 QGPEVAAPLVQ
+146 QGPEVAAPLVKSQ
-157 SRILPRLEEID
+157 ILPRLEEID

-189 AALESR
+189 SALESR
-195 GLSLAQVTLAMENN
+195 GLAMAQITRALEDN
-209 NLSLPS
+209 NLSLPT

-220 QGRSLP
+220 AGRALP

-241 LAIAPDTRLAD
+241 LAVGPGTRLGD
-252 VAQVTLAEGAPASI
+252 VAQVSLTEGAPSSI
-266 SRTNGRPSIGVSVL
+266 SRTNGQPSIGVAVL

-294 RHVLDSTTNLPPG
+294 RGVLDSTTNLPPG

-323 IDTLLTEATFGF
+323 IDTLLQEATFGF

-375 LTGVLLMG
+375 LAGVLLMG
-383 WQGMSLNFMTLGGLA
+383 WQGMTLNFMTLGGLA

-416 RHIQAGR
+416 RHIQAGK
-423 ERWKA
+423 ERWRA

-460 VGAFFLPFALTVS
+460 VGAFFLPFAMTVS

-479 LAVAL
+479 FAVAL

-495 RPGDLPESVDDD
+495 RPGDLPEGAGEEDI
-507 DDEAT
+507 T
-512 FVHVTWMQRL
+512 FVHETWMQRL
-522 YTPILQWALAHRL
+522 YTPILRWALAHRL

-545 LASLALVGFIP
+545 LASLALIGFIP
-556 INLFPSGDNR
+556 VNLFPSGDNQYIEI
-566 FVEVNVALPP
+566 EVSLPP

-583 LVEVVDVEGRVH
+583 LVEVIDVENRVH
-595 DFSEI
+595 DVSEI
-600 YTVSIGATDL
+600 TTVSIGATNL
-610 ASGGAP
+610 ASGGTP

-623 MLLVLNDNA
+623 LLLALKGTAPDNL
-632 SDNFAET
+632 AET
-639 LRDELPTS
+639 LRDELPTPS
-647 DRTVRIRE
+647 RTVRVRE
-655 LADGPPVSG
+655 VSEGPTAGG
-664 VEIVVTGPDYR
+664 VEVVISGPNYD
-675 DIEAVSRELMSSL
+675 DIQAVSQQLMTSL

-700 VAWSRDEVDVTVD
+700 VAQSRDEAAITVN

-720 GLNSRE
+720 GLSARE
-726 VSGQLNQLLVGRT
+726 VSAQLNQLLVGRS

-744 VEGEDVDVVLA
+744 VDGDDVDVVVV
-755 GDRRALS
+755 GDRQALS
-762 SLDAM
+762 GIEAI
-767 KSVVITG
+767 KSVIIMG
-774 PLGAAP
+774 PAGAAS
-780 LGELAEMYVRQGP
+780 LGELAELSVRQGP

-801 RRSASITGEITADD
+801 RRSASITGEINSDD
-815 AQSVGLEIDSIIDG
+815 TQSVGIEIDSIIADMA
-829 LTLPPGVEVISGG
+829 LPPGVEVLSGG
-842 LFADIEEG
+842 IFADIEEG

-855 LAMAAGIILMYL
+855 IAMAAGIILMYL

-877 NPIVIITSL
+877 NPIVIVTSL

-892 VLVALTVTGRSL
+892 VLIALTVTGRSL
-904 GLPAMMGV
+904 GLPAMMGI

-932 LRSRGMSVMEALI
+932 LRARGMPVMEALI
-945 AGGRVRLRPILMTA
+945 NAGRVRLRPILMTA

-980 GAELA
+980 GSELA

-1006 YYLFNVSIPEFFG
+1006 YYLFNVSIPGFFG
-1019 KLFRRPT
+1019 GLFRR
-1026 AFEGSDPSA
+1026 SS

>member
-19 AAIVLIAGVFTY
+19 VAIVLVAGVFTY

-41 IDFPLVVVTASYP
+41 IDFPLVVVTTSYP

-64 VTAPIEGAILGT
+64 VTAPIESAILGAA
-76 PGLDTLQSTSFE
+76 GLETLQSTSFE
-88 GNAIIL
+88 GNSIVL
-94 ATFVFG
+94 ATFVYG
-100 TDMANAEGNIEASLN
+100 TDMRNAESNIETALN
-115 AISFPDGVEEPEV
+115 AIPFPRGVEEPDV

-133 DQIPVIQFAVLSE
+133 DQIPVIQFSILSE
-146 QGPEVAAPLVQ
+146 QGPEVAAPLVKSQ
-157 SRILPRLEEID
+157 ILPRLEEID

-189 AALESR
+189 SALESR
-195 GLSLAQVTLAMENN
+195 GLAMAQITRALEDN
-209 NLSLPS
+209 NLSLPT

-220 QGRSLP
+220 AGRALP

-241 LAIAPDTRLAD
+241 LAVGPGTRLGD
-252 VAQVTLAEGAPASI
+252 VAQVSLSEGVPSSI
-266 SRTNGRPSIGVSVL
+266 SRTNGQPSIGVAVL

-294 RHVLDSTTNLPPG
+294 RGVLDSTTNLPPG

-323 IDTLLTEATFGF
+323 IDTLLQEATFGF

-375 LTGVLLMG
+375 LAGVLLMG
-383 WQGMSLNFMTLGGLA
+383 WQGMTLNFMTLGGLA

-416 RHIQAGR
+416 RHIQAGK
-423 ERWKA
+423 ERWRA

-460 VGAFFLPFALTVS
+460 VGAFFLPFAMTVS

-479 LAVAL
+479 FAVAL

-495 RPGDLPESVDDD
+495 RPGDLPEGAGEEDI
-507 DDEAT
+507 T
-512 FVHVTWMQRL
+512 FVHETWMQRL
-522 YTPILQWALAHRL
+522 YTPILRWALAHRL

-545 LASLALVGFIP
+545 LASLALIGFIP
-556 INLFPSGDNR
+556 VNLFPSGDNQYIEI
-566 FVEVNVALPP
+566 EVSLPP

-583 LVEVVDVEGRVH
+583 LVEVIDVENRVN
-595 DFSEI
+595 DVSEI
-600 YTVSIGATDL
+600 TTVSIGATNL
-610 ASGGAP
+610 ASGGTP

-623 MLLVLNDNA
+623 LLLALKGTAPDNL
-632 SDNFAET
+632 AET
-639 LRDELPTS
+639 LRDELPTPS
-647 DRTVRIRE
+647 RTVRVRE
-655 LADGPPVSG
+655 VSEGPTAGG
-664 VEIVVTGPDYR
+664 VEVVISGPNYD
-675 DIEAVSRELMSSL
+675 DIQAVSQQLMTSL

-700 VAWSRDEVDVTVD
+700 VAQSRDEAAITVN

-720 GLNSRE
+720 GLSARE
-726 VSGQLNQLLVGRT
+726 VSAQLNQLLVGRS

-744 VEGEDVDVVLA
+744 VDGDDVDVVVV
-755 GDRRALS
+755 GDRQALS
-762 SLDAM
+762 GIEAI
-767 KSVVITG
+767 KSVIIMG
-774 PLGAAP
+774 PAGAAS
-780 LGELAEMYVRQGP
+780 LGELAELSVRQGP

-801 RRSASITGEITADD
+801 RRSASITGEINSDD
-815 AQSVGLEIDSIIDG
+815 TQSVGIEIDSIIADMA
-829 LTLPPGVEVISGG
+829 LPPGVEVLSGG
-842 LFADIEEG
+842 IFADIEEG

-855 LAMAAGIILMYL
+855 IAMAAGIILMYL

-877 NPIVIITSL
+877 NPIVIVTSL

-892 VLVALTVTGRSL
+892 VLIALTVTGRSL
-904 GLPAMMGV
+904 GLPAMMGI

-932 LRSRGMSVMEALI
+932 LRARGMPVMEALI
-945 AGGRVRLRPILMTA
+945 NAGRVRLRPILMTA

-980 GAELA
+980 GSELA

-1006 YYLFNVSIPEFFG
+1006 YYLFNVSIPGFFG
-1019 KLFRRPT
+1019 GLFRR
-1026 AFEGSDPSA
+1026 SS

>member
-19 AAIVLIAGVFTY
+19 VAIVLVAGVFTY

-41 IDFPLVVVTASYP
+41 IDFPLVVVTTSYP

-64 VTAPIEGAILGT
+64 VTAPIESAILGAA
-76 PGLDTLQSTSFE
+76 GLETLQSTSFE
-88 GNAIIL
+88 GNSIVL
-94 ATFVFG
+94 ATFVYG
-100 TDMANAEGNIEASLN
+100 TDMRNAESNIETALN
-115 AISFPDGVEEPEV
+115 AIPFPRGVEEPDV

-133 DQIPVIQFAVLSE
+133 DQIPVIQFSVLSE
-146 QGPEVAAPLVQ
+146 QGPEVVAPLVKSQ
-157 SRILPRLEEID
+157 ILPRLEEID

-189 AALESR
+189 SALESR
-195 GLSLAQVTLAMENN
+195 GLAMAQITRALEDN
-209 NLSLPS
+209 NLSLPT

-220 QGRSLP
+220 AGRALP

-241 LAIAPDTRLAD
+241 LAVEPGTRLGD
-252 VAQVTLAEGAPASI
+252 IAQVSLTEGAPSSI
-266 SRTNGRPSIGVSVL
+266 SRTNGQPSIGVSVL

-288 EVTEAV
+288 EVTESV
-294 RHVLDSTTNLPPG
+294 RGVLASITNLPPG

-323 IDTLLTEATFGF
+323 IDTLLQEATFGF

-350 PTAWKGLLT
+350 PTAWKGFLT
-359 TVRPTIV
+359 TVRPTVV

-375 LTGVLLMG
+375 LAGVLLMG
-383 WQGMSLNFMTLGGLA
+383 WQGMTLNFMTLGGLA

-416 RHIQAGR
+416 RHIQAGK
-423 ERWKA
+423 ERWRA

-460 VGAFFLPFALTVS
+460 VGAFFLPFAMTVS

-479 LAVAL
+479 FAVAL

-495 RPGDLPESVDDD
+495 RPGDLPEGAGEEDI
-507 DDEAT
+507 T
-512 FVHVTWMQRL
+512 FVHETWMQRL
-522 YTPILQWALAHRL
+522 YTPILRWALAHRL

-545 LASLALVGFIP
+545 LASLALIGFIP
-556 INLFPSGDNR
+556 VNLFPSGDNQYIEI
-566 FVEVNVALPP
+566 EVSLPP

-583 LVEVVDVEGRVH
+583 LVEVIDVENRVH
-595 DFSEI
+595 DVSEI
-600 YTVSIGATDL
+600 TTVSIGATNL
-610 ASGGAP
+610 ASGGTP

-623 MLLVLNDNA
+623 LLLALKDTAPDNL
-632 SDNFAET
+632 AET
-639 LRDELPTS
+639 LRDELPTPS
-647 DRTVRIRE
+647 RTVRVRE
-655 LADGPPVSG
+655 VSEGPTAGG
-664 VEIVVTGPDYR
+664 VEVVISGPNYD
-675 DIEAVSRELMSSL
+675 DIQAVSQQLMTSL

-700 VAWSRDEVDVTVD
+700 VAQSRDEAAITVN

-720 GLNSRE
+720 GLSARE
-726 VSGQLNQLLVGRT
+726 VSAQLNQLLVGRS

-744 VEGEDVDVVLA
+744 VDGDDVDVVVV
-755 GDRRALS
+755 GDRQALS
-762 SLDAM
+762 GIEAI
-767 KSVVITG
+767 KSVIIMG
-774 PLGAAP
+774 PAGAAS
-780 LGELAEMYVRQGP
+780 LGELAELSVRQGP

-801 RRSASITGEITADD
+801 RRSASITGEINSDD
-815 AQSVGLEIDSIIDG
+815 TQSVGVEIDSIIADMA
-829 LTLPPGVEVISGG
+829 LPPGVEVLSGG
-842 LFADIEEG
+842 IFADIEEG

-855 LAMAAGIILMYL
+855 IAMAAGIILMYL

-877 NPIVIITSL
+877 NPIVIVTSL

-904 GLPAMMGV
+904 GLPAMMGI

-920 TNAIVLITFVEQ
+920 TNAIVLIAFVEQ
-932 LRSRGMSVMEALI
+932 LRARGMTGD
-945 AGGRVRLRPILMTA
+945 GGPDERLD
-959 MTTSFALL
+959 
-967 PLATFAGSSSGII
+967 GCDC
-980 GAELA
+980 
-985 TVVIGGLISSTAL
+985 GL
-998 TLIVVPIV
+998 
-1006 YYLFNVSIPEFFG
+1006 F
-1019 KLFRRPT
+1019 
-1026 AFEGSDPSA
+1026 

>member
-19 AAIVLIAGVFTY
+19 VVIVLVAGVFTY

-41 IDFPLVVVTASYP
+41 IDFPLVVVATSYP
-54 SADPEGVVQD
+54 SAGPEGVVQD
-64 VTAPIEGAILGT
+64 VTAPIEAAILGA
-76 PGLDTLQSTSFE
+76 PGLETLQSTSFE
-88 GNAIIL
+88 GNSIVL
-94 ATFVFG
+94 ATFVYG
-100 TDMANAEGNIEASLN
+100 TDMANAESDIEVALN
-115 AISFPDGVEEPEV
+115 ALSFPRGVEEPDV

-133 DQIPVIQFAVLSE
+133 DQIPVIQFSVLSE
-146 QGPEVAAPLVQ
+146 QGPEVAAPLVESQ
-157 SRILPRLEEID
+157 ILPRLEEID
-168 GVLQVRASGEIQRQ
+168 GVLDVRPSGEIQRQ

-189 AALESR
+189 SALESR
-195 GLSLAQVTLAMENN
+195 GLALAQVTRALEDN
-209 NLSLPS
+209 NLSLPT

-220 QGRSLP
+220 AGRALP

-241 LAIAPDTRLAD
+241 LAVGPDARLGD
-252 VAQVTLAEGAPASI
+252 VAHVSLSDSAPSSV
-266 SRTNGRPSIGVSVL
+266 SRTNGQPSIGVSVL
-280 KEADANTI
+280 KEAEANTI

-294 RHVLDSTTNLPPG
+294 RAVLESTTNLPPG

-316 GPQVQEQ
+316 GPQVQGQ
-323 IDTLLTEATFGF
+323 IDTLLKEATFGF

-359 TVRPTIV
+359 TVRPTVV

-375 LTGVLLMG
+375 LSGVLLMG
-383 WQGMSLNFMTLGGLA
+383 WQGMTLNFMTLGGLA

-416 RHIQAGR
+416 RHIQAGK
-423 ERWKA
+423 ERWRA

-460 VGAFFLPFALTVS
+460 VGAFFLPFAMTVS

-495 RPGDLPESVDDD
+495 RPGDLPDAIG
-507 DDEAT
+507 DEDEVT
-512 FVHVTWMQRL
+512 FVHETWMQRL

-545 LASLALVGFIP
+545 LASLALLGFIP
-556 INLFPSGDNR
+556 INLFPSGENR
-566 FVEVNVALPP
+566 YVQIEVSLPP

-583 LVEVVDVEGRVH
+583 LVEVMDVENRV
-595 DFSEI
+595 DDVSEI
-600 YTVSIGATDL
+600 YTVSIGVTDL
-610 ASGGAP
+610 GTGGTL

-623 MLLVLNDNA
+623 ILLALNDNA
-632 SDNFAET
+632 PENLAQT
-639 LRDELPTS
+639 LRDELPKPG
-647 DRTVRIRE
+647 RTVRVRE
-655 LADGPPVSG
+655 IVDGPPASG
-664 VEIVVTGPDYR
+664 IEIVISGPNYD
-675 DIEAVSRELMSSL
+675 DIQAVSQQLMTSIA
-688 STVEGVVNLESD
+688 TVEGVVNLESD
-700 VAWSRDEVDVTVD
+700 VAQSRDEVAITVD

-720 GLNSRE
+720 GLTARD
-726 VSGQLNQLLVGRT
+726 VSAQLNQLLVGRA
-739 VTTID
+739 VTSINVD
-744 VEGEDVDVVLA
+744 GDDVDVVVA
-755 GDRRALS
+755 GDRQALS
-762 SLDAM
+762 GVEAM

-774 PLGAAP
+774 PVGAAP
-780 LGELAEMYVRQGP
+780 LGELAQLSVRQGP

-815 AQSVGLEIDSIIDG
+815 TQRVGVEIDSIVGD
-829 LTLPPGVEVISGG
+829 LDLPPGVDVISGG
-842 LFADIEEG
+842 IFADIAEG

-855 LAMAAGIILMYL
+855 IAMAAGIILMYL

-877 NPIVIITSL
+877 NPIVIVTSL

-892 VLVALTVTGRSL
+892 VLVSLTVTGRSL
-904 GLPAMMGV
+904 GLPAMMGI

-920 TNAIVLITFVEQ
+920 TNAIVLIAFVEQ
-932 LRSRGMSVMEALI
+932 LRARGMTVMEALMT
-945 AGGRVRLRPILMTA
+945 GGRVRLRPILMTA

-967 PLATFAGSSSGII
+967 PLATFAGSSSGLISS
-980 GAELA
+980 ELA

-1006 YYLFNVSIPEFFG
+1006 YYLFNVSIPGFFG
-1019 KLFRRPT
+1019 ELFRR
-1026 AFEGSDPSA
+1026 SSQS

>member
-1 MGFITAAAIKRRS
+1 MRFITAAAIKRRS

-19 AAIVLIAGVFTY
+19 AIIVLIAGVFTY

-64 VTAPIEGAILGT
+64 VTAPIESAILGAS
-76 PGLDTLQSTSFE
+76 GLETLQSTSFE
-88 GNAIIL
+88 GNSIVL
-94 ATFVFG
+94 ATFVYG
-100 TDMANAEGNIEASLN
+100 TDMANAESNIETAIN
-115 AISFPDGVEEPEV
+115 ALSFPSGVEDPAV

-146 QGPEVAAPLVQ
+146 QGPEIAAPLVQ
-157 SRILPRLEEID
+157 SEILPRLEEID

-182 VLVSVDP
+182 VVVSVDP

-195 GLSLAQVTLAMENN
+195 GLTLAQVTRALEDNN
-209 NLSLPS
+209 FSLPS

-220 QGRSLP
+220 AGRAVP
-226 VRSGHLLTSVEDIRN
+226 VRSGHLLTSVEDVRN
-241 LAIAPDTRLAD
+241 LAVGPGARLGD
-252 VAQVTLAEGAPASI
+252 VAQVTLTEGAPTSI
-266 SRTNGRPSIGVSVL
+266 SRTNGRPSIGVAVL
-280 KEADANTI
+280 KEAEANTI

-294 RHVLDSTTNLPPG
+294 RGVLDSTTNLPPG
-307 VEFVIVQDD
+307 VEFVIIQDD
-316 GPQVQEQ
+316 GPQVQDQ

-423 ERWKA
+423 ERWRA

-449 VFLPLAFIEGL
+449 VFAPLAFIEGL

-479 LAVAL
+479 LVVAL

-495 RPGDLPESVDDD
+495 RPGDLPSTVDDD

-512 FVHVTWMQRL
+512 FVHETWMQRL
-522 YTPILQWALAHRL
+522 YTPILRWALAHRL

-545 LASLALVGFIP
+545 VASLALVGFIP

-566 FVEVNVALPP
+566 YVEVEVSLPP
-576 GAPLEQT
+576 GSPLEQT
-583 LVEVVDVEGRVH
+583 LVEVIDVEGRVAGV
-595 DFSEI
+595 SEI

-610 ASGGAP
+610 ASGGTP

-632 SDNFAET
+632 PDDFAET
-639 LRDELPTS
+639 LRSELPNP
-647 DRTVRIRE
+647 DRDVRIRE
-655 LADGPPVSG
+655 LADGPPTSG
-664 VEIVVTGPDYR
+664 VEIVVTGPNYD
-675 DIEAVSRELMSSL
+675 DIQAFSGQLMSSL

-700 VAWSRDEVDVTVD
+700 VAQSRDEVAVTVD

-720 GLNSRE
+720 GLSSRD
-726 VSGQLNQLLVGRT
+726 VSSQLNQLLIGRQ

-744 VEGEDVDVVLA
+744 VGGDDVGVVLV

-762 SLDAM
+762 GIDSM

-780 LGELAEMYVRQGP
+780 LGELAEMSVRQGP

-815 AQSVGLEIDSIIDG
+815 TQAVGLEIDSIIAD
-829 LTLPPGVEVISGG
+829 LDLPPGLEVISGG
-842 LFADIEEG
+842 IFGDIEEG

-855 LAMAAGIILMYL
+855 IAMAAGIILMYL

-932 LRSRGMSVMEALI
+932 LRARGMSVMDALI
-945 AGGRVRLRPILMTA
+945 TGGRVRLRPILMTA

-1006 YYLFNVSIPEFFG
+1006 YYLFNVSIPGFFG
-1019 KLFRRPT
+1019 GLFGRT
-1026 AFEGSDPSA
+1026 SE

>member
-19 AAIVLIAGVFTY
+19 VAIVLVAGVFTY

-41 IDFPLVVVTASYP
+41 IDFPLVVVTTSYP

-64 VTAPIEGAILGT
+64 VTAPIESAILGAA
-76 PGLDTLQSTSFE
+76 GLETLQSTSFE
-88 GNAIIL
+88 GNSIVL
-94 ATFVFG
+94 ATFLYG
-100 TDMANAEGNIEASLN
+100 TDMRNAESNIETALN
-115 AISFPDGVEEPEV
+115 AIPFPRGVEEPDV

-133 DQIPVIQFAVLSE
+133 DQIPVIQFSILSE
-146 QGPEVAAPLVQ
+146 QGPEVAAPLVKSQ
-157 SRILPRLEEID
+157 ILPRLEEID

-189 AALESR
+189 SALESR
-195 GLSLAQVTLAMENN
+195 GLAMAQITRALEDN
-209 NLSLPS
+209 NLSLPT

-220 QGRSLP
+220 AGRALP

-241 LAIAPDTRLAD
+241 LAVGPGTRLGD
-252 VAQVTLAEGAPASI
+252 VAQVSLTEGAPSSI
-266 SRTNGRPSIGVSVL
+266 SRTNGQPSIGVAVL

-294 RHVLDSTTNLPPG
+294 RAVLDSTTNLPPG

-323 IDTLLTEATFGF
+323 IDTLLQEATFGF

-375 LTGVLLMG
+375 LAGVLLMG
-383 WQGMSLNFMTLGGLA
+383 WQGMTLNFMTLGGLA

-416 RHIQAGR
+416 RHIQAGK
-423 ERWKA
+423 ERWRA

-460 VGAFFLPFALTVS
+460 VGAFFLPFAMTVS

-479 LAVAL
+479 FAVAL

-495 RPGDLPESVDDD
+495 RPGDLPEGAGEEDI
-507 DDEAT
+507 T
-512 FVHVTWMQRL
+512 FVHETWMQRL
-522 YTPILQWALAHRL
+522 YTPILRWALAHRL

-545 LASLALVGFIP
+545 LASLALIGFIP
-556 INLFPSGDNR
+556 VNLFPSGDNQYIEI
-566 FVEVNVALPP
+566 EVSLPP

-583 LVEVVDVEGRVH
+583 LVEVIDVENRVH
-595 DFSEI
+595 DVSEI
-600 YTVSIGATDL
+600 TTVSIGATNL
-610 ASGGAP
+610 ASGGTP

-623 MLLVLNDNA
+623 LLLALKGTAPDNL
-632 SDNFAET
+632 AET
-639 LRDELPTS
+639 LRDELPTPS
-647 DRTVRIRE
+647 RTVRVRE
-655 LADGPPVSG
+655 VSEGPTAGG
-664 VEIVVTGPDYR
+664 VEVVISGPNYD
-675 DIEAVSRELMSSL
+675 DIQAVSQQLMTSL

-700 VAWSRDEVDVTVD
+700 VAQSRDEAAITVN
-713 PDAASAI
+713 PAAASAI
-720 GLNSRE
+720 GLSARE
-726 VSGQLNQLLVGRT
+726 VSAQLNQLLVGRS

-744 VEGEDVDVVLA
+744 VDGDDVDVVVV
-755 GDRRALS
+755 GDRQALS
-762 SLDAM
+762 GIEAI
-767 KSVVITG
+767 KSVIIMG
-774 PLGAAP
+774 PAGAAS
-780 LGELAEMYVRQGP
+780 LGELAELSVRQGP

-801 RRSASITGEITADD
+801 RRSASITGEINSDD
-815 AQSVGLEIDSIIDG
+815 TQSVGIEVDSIIADMA
-829 LTLPPGVEVISGG
+829 LPPGVEVLSGG
-842 LFADIEEG
+842 IFADIEEG

-855 LAMAAGIILMYL
+855 IAMAAGIILMYL

-877 NPIVIITSL
+877 NPIVIVTSL

-892 VLVALTVTGRSL
+892 VLIALTVTGRSL
-904 GLPAMMGV
+904 GLPAMMGI

-932 LRSRGMSVMEALI
+932 LRARGMPVMEALI
-945 AGGRVRLRPILMTA
+945 NAGRVRLRPILMTA

-980 GAELA
+980 GSELA

-1006 YYLFNVSIPEFFG
+1006 YYLFNVSIPGFFG
-1019 KLFRRPT
+1019 GLFRR
-1026 AFEGSDPSA
+1026 SS

>member
-19 AAIVLIAGVFTY
+19 VAIVLVAGVFTY

-41 IDFPLVVVTASYP
+41 IDFPLVVVTTSYP

-64 VTAPIEGAILGT
+64 VTAPIESAILGAA
-76 PGLDTLQSTSFE
+76 GLETLQSTSFE
-88 GNAIIL
+88 GNSIVL
-94 ATFVFG
+94 ATFVYG
-100 TDMANAEGNIEASLN
+100 TDMRNAESNIETALN
-115 AISFPDGVEEPEV
+115 AIPFPRGVEEPDV

-133 DQIPVIQFAVLSE
+133 DQIPVIQFSILSE
-146 QGPEVAAPLVQ
+146 QGPEVAAPLVKSQ
-157 SRILPRLEEID
+157 ILPRLEEID

-189 AALESR
+189 SALESR
-195 GLSLAQVTLAMENN
+195 GLAMAQITRALEDN
-209 NLSLPS
+209 NLSLPT

-220 QGRSLP
+220 AGRALP

-241 LAIAPDTRLAD
+241 LAVGPGTRLGD
-252 VAQVTLAEGAPASI
+252 VAQVSLTEGVPSSI
-266 SRTNGRPSIGVSVL
+266 SRTNGQPSIGVAVL

-294 RHVLDSTTNLPPG
+294 RGVLDSTTNLPPG

-323 IDTLLTEATFGF
+323 IDTLLQEATFGF

-350 PTAWKGLLT
+350 PTAWKGFLT

-375 LTGVLLMG
+375 LAGVLLMG
-383 WQGMSLNFMTLGGLA
+383 WQGMTLNFMTLGGLA

-416 RHIQAGR
+416 RHIQAGK
-423 ERWKA
+423 ERWRA

-460 VGAFFLPFALTVS
+460 VGAFFLPFAMTVS

-479 LAVAL
+479 FAVAL

-495 RPGDLPESVDDD
+495 RPGDLPEGAGEEDI
-507 DDEAT
+507 T
-512 FVHVTWMQRL
+512 FVHETWMQRL
-522 YTPILQWALAHRL
+522 YTPILRWALAHRL

-545 LASLALVGFIP
+545 LASLALIGFIP
-556 INLFPSGDNR
+556 VNLFPSGDNQYIEI
-566 FVEVNVALPP
+566 EVSLPP

-583 LVEVVDVEGRVH
+583 LVEVIDVENRVH
-595 DFSEI
+595 DVSEI
-600 YTVSIGATDL
+600 TTVSIGATNL
-610 ASGGAP
+610 ASGGTP

-623 MLLVLNDNA
+623 LLLALKGTAPDNL
-632 SDNFAET
+632 AET
-639 LRDELPTS
+639 LRDELPTPS
-647 DRTVRIRE
+647 RTVRVRE
-655 LADGPPVSG
+655 VSEGPTAGG
-664 VEIVVTGPDYR
+664 VEVVISGPNYD
-675 DIEAVSRELMSSL
+675 DIQAVSQQLMTSL

-700 VAWSRDEVDVTVD
+700 VAQSRDEAAITVN

-720 GLNSRE
+720 GLSARE
-726 VSGQLNQLLVGRT
+726 VSAQLNQLLVGRS

-744 VEGEDVDVVLA
+744 VDGDDVDVVVV
-755 GDRRALS
+755 GDRQALS
-762 SLDAM
+762 GIEAI
-767 KSVVITG
+767 KSVIIMG
-774 PLGAAP
+774 PAGAAS
-780 LGELAEMYVRQGP
+780 LGELAELSVRQGP

-801 RRSASITGEITADD
+801 RRSASITGEINSDD
-815 AQSVGLEIDSIIDG
+815 TQSVGIEIDSIIADMA
-829 LTLPPGVEVISGG
+829 LPPGVEVLSGG
-842 LFADIEEG
+842 IFADIEEG

-855 LAMAAGIILMYL
+855 IAMAAGIILMYL

-877 NPIVIITSL
+877 NPIVIVTSL

-892 VLVALTVTGRSL
+892 VLIALTVTGRSL
-904 GLPAMMGV
+904 GLPAMMGI

-920 TNAIVLITFVEQ
+920 TNAIVLIAFVEQ
-932 LRSRGMSVMEALI
+932 LRARGMTGNGSPDK
-945 AGGRVRLRPILMTA
+945 RLD
-959 MTTSFALL
+959 
-967 PLATFAGSSSGII
+967 
-980 GAELA
+980 E
-985 TVVIGGLISSTAL
+985 
-998 TLIVVPIV
+998 
-1006 YYLFNVSIPEFFG
+1006 
-1019 KLFRRPT
+1019 
-1026 AFEGSDPSA
+1026 

>member
-19 AAIVLIAGVFTY
+19 VVIVLVAGVFTY

-41 IDFPLVVVTASYP
+41 IDFPLVVVATSYP
-54 SADPEGVVQD
+54 SAGPEGVVQD
-64 VTAPIEGAILGT
+64 VTAPIEAAILGA
-76 PGLDTLQSTSFE
+76 PGLETLQSTSFE
-88 GNAIIL
+88 GNSIVL
-94 ATFVFG
+94 ATFVYG
-100 TDMANAEGNIEASLN
+100 TDMANAESDIEVALN
-115 AISFPDGVEEPEV
+115 ALSFPRGVEEPDV

-133 DQIPVIQFAVLSE
+133 DQIPVIQFSVLSE
-146 QGPEVAAPLVQ
+146 QGPEVAAPLVESQ
-157 SRILPRLEEID
+157 ILPRLEDID
-168 GVLQVRASGEIQRQ
+168 GVLDVRPSGEIQRQ

-189 AALESR
+189 SALESR
-195 GLSLAQVTLAMENN
+195 GLALAQVTRALEDN
-209 NLSLPS
+209 NLSLPT

-220 QGRSLP
+220 AGRALP

-241 LAIAPDTRLAD
+241 LAVGPGTRLGD
-252 VAQVTLAEGAPASI
+252 VAQVSLSDSAPSSV
-266 SRTNGRPSIGVSVL
+266 SRTNGQPSIGVSVL
-280 KEADANTI
+280 KEAEANTI

-294 RHVLDSTTNLPPG
+294 RAVLESTTNLPPG

-316 GPQVQEQ
+316 GPQVQGQ
-323 IDTLLTEATFGF
+323 IDTLLKEATFGF

-359 TVRPTIV
+359 TVRPTVV

-375 LTGVLLMG
+375 LSGVLLMG
-383 WQGMSLNFMTLGGLA
+383 WQGMTLNFMTLGGLA

-416 RHIQAGR
+416 RHIQAGK
-423 ERWKA
+423 ERWRA

-460 VGAFFLPFALTVS
+460 VGAFFLPFAMTVS

-495 RPGDLPESVDDD
+495 RPGDLPDAIG
-507 DDEAT
+507 DEDEVT
-512 FVHVTWMQRL
+512 FVHETWMQRL

-545 LASLALVGFIP
+545 LASLALLGFIP
-556 INLFPSGDNR
+556 INLFPSGENR
-566 FVEVNVALPP
+566 YVQIEVSLPP

-583 LVEVVDVEGRVH
+583 LVEVMDVENRV
-595 DFSEI
+595 DDVSEI
-600 YTVSIGATDL
+600 YTVSIGVTDL
-610 ASGGAP
+610 GTGGTL

-623 MLLVLNDNA
+623 ILLALNDNA
-632 SDNFAET
+632 PENLAQT
-639 LRDELPTS
+639 LRDELPKPG
-647 DRTVRIRE
+647 RTVRVRE
-655 LADGPPVSG
+655 IVDGPPASG
-664 VEIVVTGPDYR
+664 IEIVISGPNYD
-675 DIEAVSRELMSSL
+675 DIQAVSQQLMTSIA
-688 STVEGVVNLESD
+688 TVEGVVNLESD
-700 VAWSRDEVDVTVD
+700 VAQSRDEVAITVD

-720 GLNSRE
+720 GLSARE
-726 VSGQLNQLLVGRT
+726 VSAQLNQLLVGRA
-739 VTTID
+739 VTSINVD
-744 VEGEDVDVVLA
+744 GDDVDVVVA
-755 GDRRALS
+755 GDRQALS
-762 SLDAM
+762 GVEAM

-774 PLGAAP
+774 PVGAAP
-780 LGELAEMYVRQGP
+780 LGELAQLSVRQGP

-815 AQSVGLEIDSIIDG
+815 TQRVGVEIDSIVGD
-829 LTLPPGVEVISGG
+829 LDLPPGVDVISGG
-842 LFADIEEG
+842 IFADIAEG

-855 LAMAAGIILMYL
+855 IAMAAGIILMYL

-877 NPIVIITSL
+877 NPIVIVTSL

-892 VLVALTVTGRSL
+892 VLVSLTVTGRSL
-904 GLPAMMGV
+904 GLPAMMGI

-920 TNAIVLITFVEQ
+920 TNAIVLIAFVEQ
-932 LRSRGMSVMEALI
+932 LRARGMTVMEALMT
-945 AGGRVRLRPILMTA
+945 GGRVRLRPILMTA

-967 PLATFAGSSSGII
+967 PLATFAGSSSGLISS
-980 GAELA
+980 ELA

-1006 YYLFNVSIPEFFG
+1006 YYLFNVSIPGFFG
-1019 KLFRRPT
+1019 ELFRR
-1026 AFEGSDPSA
+1026 SSQS

>member
-19 AAIVLIAGVFTY
+19 VAIVLVAGVFTY

-41 IDFPLVVVTASYP
+41 IDFPLVVVTTSYP
-54 SADPEGVVQD
+54 SADPQGVVQD
-64 VTAPIEGAILGT
+64 VTAPIESAILGT
-76 PGLDTLQSTSFE
+76 PALETLQSTSFE
-88 GNAIIL
+88 GNSIVL
-94 ATFVFG
+94 ATFVYG
-100 TDMANAEGNIEASLN
+100 TDMANTESNIEVALN
-115 AISFPDGVEEPEV
+115 ALSFPRGVEEPEV

-133 DQIPVIQFAVLSE
+133 DQIPVIQFSVLSE
-146 QGPEVAAPLVQ
+146 QGPEVAAPLVA
-157 SRILPRLEEID
+157 SEILPRLEEID

-189 AALESR
+189 SALESR
-195 GLSLAQVTLAMENN
+195 GLTLAQVTRTLEDN
-209 NLSLPS
+209 NLSLPT

-220 QGRSLP
+220 AGRALP

-241 LAIAPDTRLAD
+241 LAVGPDTRLGD
-252 VAQVTLAEGAPASI
+252 VAQVSLTEGAPSSI
-266 SRTNGRPSIGVSVL
+266 SRTNGQPSIGVSVL
-280 KEADANTI
+280 KEAEANTI

-294 RHVLDSTTNLPPG
+294 RAVLDSITNLPPG

-323 IDTLLTEATFGF
+323 IDTLQNEAIYGF

-350 PTAWKGLLT
+350 PNAWKGLLT

-366 IALVIPLSI
+366 IGLAIPLSI
-375 LTGVLLMG
+375 LAGVLLMG
-383 WQGMSLNFMTLGGLA
+383 WQGMTLNFMTLGGLA

-416 RHIQAGR
+416 RHIQAGK
-423 ERWKA
+423 ERWRA

-460 VGAFFLPFALTVS
+460 VGAFFLPFAMTVS

-495 RPGDLPESVDDD
+495 RPGDLPEGAGEDDV
-507 DDEAT
+507 T
-512 FVHVTWMQRL
+512 FVHETWMQRL
-522 YTPILQWALAHRL
+522 YTPILHWALAHRL
-535 RTLAGAAVVT
+535 RTLAGAAAVT
-545 LASLALVGFIP
+545 LASLALVWFIP

-566 FVEVNVALPP
+566 YVEIEVALPP

-583 LVEVVDVEGRVH
+583 LVEVIEIENRVH
-595 DFSEI
+595 DVSEI

-610 ASGGAP
+610 ASGGTP

-623 MLLVLNDNA
+623 ILLVLNDNA
-632 SDNFAET
+632 PDNLAQT
-639 LRDELPTS
+639 LRDELPTPG
-647 DRTVRIRE
+647 RTVRIRE
-655 LADGPPVSG
+655 LANGPPVSG
-664 VEIVVTGPDYR
+664 IEIVISGPNYDQ
-675 DIEAVSRELMSSL
+675 IQVVSQQLIASL

-700 VAWSRDEVDVTVD
+700 VAQSRDEVAIRVD
-713 PDAASAI
+713 PDSASAI
-720 GLNSRE
+720 GLSARG
-726 VSGQLNQLLVGRT
+726 VSAQLNQLMVGRS
-739 VTTID
+739 VTSINVD
-744 VEGEDVDVVLA
+744 GDDVDVVVA
-755 GDRRALS
+755 GDRQALNGIE
-762 SLDAM
+762 AM
-767 KSVVITG
+767 KSIVITG
-774 PLGAAP
+774 PAGAAP
-780 LGELAEMYVRQGP
+780 LGELAQISRRQGP

-801 RRSASITGEITADD
+801 RRSASITGEIASDD
-815 AQSVGLEIDSIIDG
+815 TQRVGVEIDSLIDN
-829 LTLPPGVEVISGG
+829 LNLPPGVEVLSGG
-842 LFADIEEG
+842 IFADIAEG

-855 LAMAAGIILMYL
+855 ISMAVGIILMYL

-892 VLVALTVTGRSL
+892 VLVSLTVTGRSL
-904 GLPAMMGV
+904 GLPAMMGI

-920 TNAIVLITFVEQ
+920 TNAIVLIAFVEQ
-932 LRSRGMSVMEALI
+932 LRARGMPVMEALI
-945 AGGRVRLRPILMTA
+945 NGGRVRLRPILMTA

-967 PLATFAGSSSGII
+967 PLAAFAGNQDGLIS
-980 GAELA
+980 AELA
-985 TVVIGGLISSTAL
+985 TVVIGGLISSTGL

-1006 YYLFNVSIPEFFG
+1006 YYLFNVSIPGFFG
-1019 KLFRRPT
+1019 GLFRR
-1026 AFEGSDPSA
+1026 SSQS

>member
-182 VLVSVDP
+182 VLASVDP

-416 RHIQAGR
+416 RHIQAGK

-664 VEIVVTGPDYR
+664 VEVVVTGPDYR
-675 DIEAVSRELMSSL
+675 DIEAVSRGLMSSL